1 MRSLI
6 LSLLLVITVA
16 NGFGRKNVP
25 HDPALQAKL
34 EELDRVIERRDTY
47 YMGHEHVIDSLKR
60 VESAMARDADVAK
73 RFDIVNKIYQAYK
86 SFQNDSAR
94 EYCDR
99 ELSIALAA
107 ADRALIARAQ
117 TDKLFTYMSRGDF
130 TNAVEVLRHIDLVGV
145 SDSIKADFYVQVVRL
160 YSDLSNFTSA
170 KWEDDY
176 ARLSRSYSDT
186 VIKYAPKGSYA
197 SQFASNFLYDYKSD
211 TEQRISTFES
221 MLRRGDV
228 PNSIKAMLHSMLGDV
243 YIANGNETRGLIHKA
258 ESAILDVKES
268 TRETTSKHFLAYEL
282 YERGD
287 IDRAARLIHAAQD
300 DAEAYNAPQR
310 KAEIGRALSLIE
322 SSRYKLV
329 DNQRNMLWFLLATLL
344 ILLAVIVWAF
354 ILIHRRNKRMRIQKQ
369 IIEEKNEQI
378 TSANTKLSELNSHLS
393 ELNSKLRESI
403 RIKDEYIGYG
413 FYLNSEYI
421 EKMESIYKLVNRKI
435 SVGQSDD
442 LKNQLKLSD
451 IKLEKSKMLK
461 DFDKSFLRLFPTF
474 IDQYSQLFPADDT
487 VLNDVEEGILTPEM
501 RIFALIRLGI
511 NDNNAI
517 ARFLNYSIN
526 TINTYKTKA
535 KKRSNVAN
543 EEFEE
548 RIMQIRSVR

>member
-6 LSLLLVITVA
+6 VSLLLVFTVA
-16 NGFGRKNVP
+16 AGFGRKDVP
-25 HDPALQAKL
+25 HDPALREKL
-34 EELDRVIERRDTY
+34 EQLDRVIERRDTY
-47 YMGHEHVIDSLKR
+47 YMGHEHMIDSLKR
-60 VESAMARDADVAK
+60 VESAMDRDADAEK

-99 ELSIALAA
+99 ELSIARAA
-107 ADRALIARAQ
+107 GDRVLMARAQ
-117 TDKLFTYMSRGDF
+117 TDRLFTYMSRGDF
-130 TNAVEVLRHIDLVGV
+130 TNAVDVLRQIDLVGV
-145 SDSIKADFYVQVVRL
+145 NDSVKADFYVQVVRL

-176 ARLSRSYSDT
+176 AKLSRAYSDT
-186 VIKYAPKGSYA
+186 VIKYASKGSYA

-243 YIANGNETRGLIHKA
+243 YIANGNETAGLIHKA

-287 IDRAARLIHAAQD
+287 IDRASRLIHAAQE

-322 SSRYKLV
+322 ASRYESV
-329 DNQRNMLWFLLATLL
+329 DSQRNTLWILLATLL
-344 ILLAVIVWAF
+344 ILLGVIAAAF
-354 ILIHRRNKRMRIQKQ
+354 ILIHRRNKRLRAQKQ

-378 TSANTKLSELNSHLS
+378 TSANTKLSELNSQLS

-413 FYLNSEYI
+413 FY
-421 EKMESIYKLVNRKI
+421 
-435 SVGQSDD
+435 
-442 LKNQLKLSD
+442 
-451 IKLEKSKMLK
+451 
-461 DFDKSFLRLFPTF
+461 
-474 IDQYSQLFPADDT
+474 
-487 VLNDVEEGILTPEM
+487 
-501 RIFALIRLGI
+501 
-511 NDNNAI
+511 
-517 ARFLNYSIN
+517 
-526 TINTYKTKA
+526 
-535 KKRSNVAN
+535 
-543 EEFEE
+543 
-548 RIMQIRSVR
+548 

>member
-6 LSLLLVITVA
+6 VSLLLVFTVA
-16 NGFGRKNVP
+16 AGFGRKDVP

-47 YMGHEHVIDSLKR
+47 YMGHEHVIDSLKH
-60 VESAMARDADVAK
+60 VEAAMDRDADAAK

-99 ELSIALAA
+99 ELSIARAA
-107 ADRALIARAQ
+107 GDRVLMARAQ
-117 TDKLFTYMSRGDF
+117 TDRLFTYMSRGDF
-130 TNAVEVLRHIDLVGV
+130 TNAVDVLRQIDLVGV
-145 SDSIKADFYVQVVRL
+145 NDSVKADFYVQVVRL

-176 ARLSRSYSDT
+176 AKLSRAYSDT
-186 VIKYAPKGSYA
+186 VIRYASKGSYA

-243 YIANGNETRGLIHKA
+243 YIANGNETAGLIHKA

-287 IDRAARLIHAAQD
+287 IDRASRLIHAAQE

-322 SSRYKLV
+322 ASRYESV
-329 DNQRNMLWFLLATLL
+329 DSQRNTLWILLATLL
-344 ILLAVIVWAF
+344 ILLGVIAAAF
-354 ILIHRRNKRMRIQKQ
+354 ILIHRRNKRLRAQKQ

-378 TSANTKLSELNSHLS
+378 TSANTKLSELNSQLS

-421 EKMESIYKLVNRKI
+421 EKIESIYKLVSRKV
-435 SVGQSDD
+435 SVGQADD
-442 LKNQLKLSD
+442 LRNQLKLSD
-451 IKLEKSKMLK
+451 IKLEKSRMLK
-461 DFDKSFLRLFPTF
+461 DFDKTFLRLFPTF
-474 IDQYSQLFPADDT
+474 IDQYSQLFPADDP

-511 NDNNAI
+511 TDNNAI

-535 KKRSNVAN
+535 KKRSIVAN